1 MYTQTMPY
9 KEYGL
14 RPPQILRRVVEGL
27 RPSQPKL
34 PNGTLMS
41 DELWSFVNTCWHQ
54 DPGRRP
60 ESKHLLHDLQH
71 ALGPFHPIPGYHDSS
86 PLHTSSEASLD
97 RALQVVHD
105 PEYIDIVP
113 SPSSS
118 LSSSSNSE
126 APSPAHEDFF
136 LRRIPPIVTN
146 NIDENA
152 DRRVE
157 GIHDPASLIVNG
169 KWDPQFRLPDK
180 PVAATAKYTCKWQCE
195 Q

>member
-1 MYTQTMPY
+1 MPY

-60 ESKHLLHDLQH
+60 ESKHLVPDLQL
-71 ALGPFHPIPGYHDSS
+71 ALGPFHPIPGYHDSYS
-86 PLHTSSEASLD
+86 LHTGDEASLD

-105 PEYIDIVP
+105 PEYIVVAS
-113 SPSSS
+113 SPPSS

-126 APSPAHEDFF
+126 APSSSREDSF
-136 LRRIPPIVTN
+136 LRRIPLVVANATH
-146 NIDENA
+146 ENA
-152 DRRVE
+152 DHRDE
-157 GIHDPASLIVNG
+157 GNPDFEALAING
-169 KWDPQFRLPDK
+169 KWDPHYRLPDK
-180 PVAATAKYTCKWQCE
+180 PIAAMAKYTCRWR
-195 Q
+195 